1 MKAATCSLWARPG
14 MPRAARRTIIAV
26 PVLAAGVCVRAAVSP
41 GKALKLPADGQDFG
55 IEIGVWPSQSKG
67 LALAQP
73 KSEGDVP
80 SGAVAA
86 CHGQPDYPQRFFE
99 VQRLDL
105 ALAGRWG
112 VHQAGDVPGDV
123 SALHGDFEGA
133 RQYAVNLEHCCRR
146 QAFGFEPGVE
156 ALNVFRAEAVQA
168 VLAQPGDDPV
178 TDRDGVI
185 VVRARTA
192 GGPVPCPRC
201 GSLTGQVHGYH
212 DRTVADV
219 PADGRPVVVQV
230 RVRRMRC
237 PALDCRVQ
245 TFREQVPGLL
255 DRYQRRTTRL
265 AGQAGEAVR
274 RLAGRAGAGLL
285 AALGIPLSR
294 HTALRLLLRLPL
306 PEVAVPRV
314 LGVDDF
320 ALRRGQVYATIL
332 IDAQT
337 GQRVDVLASRKADAL
352 ETWLRSHP
360 GVEIV
365 CRDGSGAYGEAVRR
379 ALPGAVQAGDRWHL
393 WHGLGE
399 AVLKEVA
406 AHTACWA
413 ATGPPLNQGR
423 QAQTTAERWRQV
435 HDLTDRGTG
444 LLECSRRLGLSL
456 NTVKRY
462 ARAAKPERMIRA
474 PRYRATLVDPY
485 RDHLRARRDAD
496 PAVPVHQLL
505 AEIREQGYPGTMNL
519 LYRYI
524 TQGRVEADQPHLSPR
539 RVARMLLT
547 RPDALSDSQQALL
560 SKLTGACPE
569 MTSLAG
575 LVHAFAAMLKPG
587 PANEAKLKDWADT
600 TRACDLPSLHAFT
613 RGLDLDAQAVIAAV
627 TLPFHNGRTEGVNT
641 KTKMIKRQ
649 MYGRAGFTLLRH
661 RILLG

>member
-1 MKAATCSLWARPG
+1 VFSGLSSLV
-14 MPRAARRTIIAV
+14 IEDVI
-26 PVLAAGVCVRAAVSP
+26 
-41 GKALKLPADGQDFG
+41 DQD
-55 IEIGVWPSQSKG
+55 SM
-67 LALAQP
+67 
-73 KSEGDVP
+73 
-80 SGAVAA
+80 
-86 CHGQPDYPQRFFE
+86 
-99 VQRLDL
+99 
-105 ALAGRWG
+105 
-112 VHQAGDVPGDV
+112 
-123 SALHGDFEGA
+123 
-133 RQYAVNLEHCCRR
+133 
-146 QAFGFEPGVE
+146 
-156 ALNVFRAEAVQA
+156 
-168 VLAQPGDDPV
+168 
-178 TDRDGVI
+178 I

-201 GSLTGQVHGYH
+201 SGLAGQVHGYY

-237 PALDCRVQ
+237 PGLDCPVQ
-245 TFREQVPGLL
+245 TFREQVPGVL
-255 DRYQRRTTRL
+255 DRYQRRTARL

-332 IDAQT
+332 IDAET
-337 GQRVDVLASRKADAL
+337 GQRVDVLASRKADVL
-352 ETWLRSHP
+352 EAWLRGHP
-360 GVEIV
+360 GVHVV

-406 AHTACWA
+406 AHASCWA
-413 ATGPPLNQGR
+413 AAGPPRTEGR

-462 ARAAKPERMIRA
+462 ARAIEPERMIRA

-485 RDHLRARRDAD
+485 RDHLRARRAAD
-496 PAVPVHQLL
+496 PAVPVQRLL
-505 AEIREQGYPGTMNL
+505 AEIRAMGYPGSMNL

-524 TQGRVEADQPHLSPR
+524 TQGRW
-539 RVARMLLT
+539 
-547 RPDALSDSQQALL
+547 
-560 SKLTGACPE
+560 
-569 MTSLAG
+569 
-575 LVHAFAAMLKPG
+575 KP
-587 PANEAKLKDWADT
+587 T
-600 TRACDLPSLHAFT
+600 
-613 RGLDLDAQAVIAAV
+613 
-627 TLPFHNGRTEGVNT
+627 GRTYPPG
-641 KTKMIKRQ
+641 
-649 MYGRAGFTLLRH
+649 A
-661 RILLG
+661 

>member
-1 MKAATCSLWARPG
+1 VFSGLSSLVIEDV
-14 MPRAARRTIIAV
+14 T
-26 PVLAAGVCVRAAVSP
+26 
-41 GKALKLPADGQDFG
+41 GQG
-55 IEIGVWPSQSKG
+55 S
-67 LALAQP
+67 
-73 KSEGDVP
+73 
-80 SGAVAA
+80 
-86 CHGQPDYPQRFFE
+86 
-99 VQRLDL
+99 
-105 ALAGRWG
+105 
-112 VHQAGDVPGDV
+112 
-123 SALHGDFEGA
+123 
-133 RQYAVNLEHCCRR
+133 
-146 QAFGFEPGVE
+146 
-156 ALNVFRAEAVQA
+156 
-168 VLAQPGDDPV
+168 
-178 TDRDGVI
+178 VI
-185 VVRARTA
+185 MVRARTA

-201 GSLTGQVHGYH
+201 GGLTGQVHGYH
-212 DRTVADV
+212 GRAVADV
-219 PADGRPVVVQV
+219 PADGRPVVVHV

-237 PALDCRVQ
+237 PDLSCPVQ
-245 TFREQVPGLL
+245 TFREQVPGVL
-255 DRYQRRTTRL
+255 DRYQRRTVRL

-294 HTALRLLLRLPL
+294 HTALRILLRLPL

-337 GQRVDVLASRKADAL
+337 GQRVDVLASRKAEVL
-352 ETWLRSHP
+352 EAWLCGHP
-360 GVEIV
+360 GVEVV

-406 AHTACWA
+406 AHSACWA
-413 ATGPPLNQGR
+413 AAGPPLNEGQ
-423 QAQTTAERWRQV
+423 QARTTAERWRQV

-462 ARAAKPERMIRA
+462 ARAAEPGRMIRA

-485 RDHLRARRDAD
+485 RDHLRARRAED
-496 PAVPVHQLL
+496 PAVPVCQLL
-505 AEIREQGYPGTMNL
+505 AEIREQGYPGSMNL

-524 TQGRVEADQPHLSPR
+524 TQGRVEADRPHLSPR
-539 RVARMLLT
+539 RVARLLLS
-547 RPDALSDSQQALL
+547 RPDTLSASQQALL
-560 SKLTGACPE
+560 AKLTSACPE
-569 MTSLAG
+569 MTSLAA
-575 LVHAFAAMLKPG
+575 LVRDFAALLKPDPG
-587 PANEAKLKDWADT
+587 NEIRLKDWAHSA
-600 TRACDLPSLHAFT
+600 RASDLPHLHAFT
-613 RGLDLDAQAVIAAV
+613 RGLDLDTQAVIAAV

-649 MYGRAGFTLLRH
+649 MYGRAGFALLRH